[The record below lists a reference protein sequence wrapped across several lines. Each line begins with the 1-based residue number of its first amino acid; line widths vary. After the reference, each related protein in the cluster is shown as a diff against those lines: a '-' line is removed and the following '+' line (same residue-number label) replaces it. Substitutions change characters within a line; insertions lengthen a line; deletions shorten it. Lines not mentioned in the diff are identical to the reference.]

1 MKQENFSTKEKAVIS
16 ALSNEHLTS
25 LEILSKTQKVPHILN
40 LYDVLDTLRNKG
52 VVNSYIKEGI
62 KFHHVA

>member
-1 MKQENFSTKEKAVIS
+1 MKQENFSTKEKVVIS

-52 VVNSYIKEGI
+52 ALKKG
-62 KFHHVA
+62 

>member
-1 MKQENFSTKEKAVIS
+1 MKQENFSSKEKAVIS

-25 LEILSKTQKVPHILN
+25 LEILSKTQKVSHILN

-52 VVNSYIKEGI
+52 VVISLSLRSRY
-62 KFHHVA
+62 